1 MHRAPFSPVSGGAG
15 GAKTDGRRGWQGA
28 EEGGGGGL
36 AGTHGCPA
44 TGSSCHL
51 RCASGGRPRRGRA
64 RCQQHGQPCPLGAQT
79 WNGRALCLP
88 TQSPLA
94 PACNSAEIIASY
106 RLSSSVEPAQV
117 PVQRAQACASR
128 QQTSRLTALL
138 PRHRRVPSSASP
150 GMARSAMRRPAVRLL
165 MICITF
171 PGCVERSGTR
181 IAVGPSA
188 HPPHAAQCSVARL
201 RWACVAAE
209 PRCAH
214 GVRVR

>member
-1 MHRAPFSPVSGGAG
+1 MAGSGGG
-15 GAKTDGRRGWQGA
+15 RGACRNSWVPGDGLQLPPEVCQWRAAQKG
-28 EEGGGGGL
+28 EGPL
-36 AGTHGCPA
+36 SAARAAVPA
-44 TGSSCHL
+44 WGS
-51 RCASGGRPRRGRA
+51 
-64 RCQQHGQPCPLGAQT
+64 
-79 WNGRALCLP
+79 NGRALYLP

-128 QQTSRLTALL
+128 QQTSRVTALL

>member
-1 MHRAPFSPVSGGAG
+1 MAG
-15 GAKTDGRRGWQGA
+15 GP
-28 EEGGGGGL
+28 EGGG
-36 AGTHGCPA
+36 PA
-44 TGSSCHL
+44 VSSMGS
-51 RCASGGRPRRGRA
+51 RA
-64 RCQQHGQPCPLGAQT
+64 RLGLKWQGT
-79 WNGRALCLP
+79 LP
-88 TQSPLA
+88 ADPKSTGPRLY
-94 PACNSAEIIASY
+94 SAEIIASY